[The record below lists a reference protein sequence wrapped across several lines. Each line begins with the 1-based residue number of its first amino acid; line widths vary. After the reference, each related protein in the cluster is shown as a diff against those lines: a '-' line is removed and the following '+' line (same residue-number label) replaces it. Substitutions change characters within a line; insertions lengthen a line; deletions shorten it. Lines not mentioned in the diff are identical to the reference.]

1 MNQFNKLIEILE
13 KSVKKNGEDTKL
25 TIGHL
30 LNICK
35 KVSRDVE
42 EESYY
47 DDVLSSVPDKFCN

>member
-42 EESYY
+42 KESYY